1 MTQNNIV
8 HDSKTQL
15 QRERD
20 IRERT
25 RKKKKPENTRD
36 PLHYR
41 LRLFT
46 VNNKNALQGFVN
58 NATFPETWLETSSQV
73 YKTIKRPHCNSFH

>member
-15 QRERD
+15 QRER
-20 IRERT
+20 ET
-25 RKKKKPENTRD
+25 FEKGQEKKKLENTRD

-58 NATFPETWLETSSQV
+58 NATFPET
-73 YKTIKRPHCNSFH
+73 